1 METLYRYVS
10 GAAAGIAGLFA
21 PAGPLIATTLL
32 FIVMDFLSGVAA
44 DRAAARRAGRPW
56 YFESRKAWRTVAK
69 AALVLTTIAMAW
81 LLDTCVLDFLQLNVA
96 RLFAGFT
103 CGVELWSFLENAA
116 QLSDAPFF
124 LRMRRYV
131 RRRIGKEVGDE

>member
-44 DRAAARRAGRPW
+44 VRRPAAPAVRGTSRAARRGARSQRPP
-56 YFESRKAWRTVAK
+56 S
-69 AALVLTTIAMAW
+69 
-81 LLDTCVLDFLQLNVA
+81 
-96 RLFAGFT
+96 
-103 CGVELWSFLENAA
+103 S
-116 QLSDAPFF
+116 
-124 LRMRRYV
+124 
-131 RRRIGKEVGDE
+131 

>member
-44 DRAAARRAGRPW
+44 DRAAAAAPAVRGTSRAARRGARSQRPP
-56 YFESRKAWRTVAK
+56 S
-69 AALVLTTIAMAW
+69 
-81 LLDTCVLDFLQLNVA
+81 
-96 RLFAGFT
+96 
-103 CGVELWSFLENAA
+103 S
-116 QLSDAPFF
+116 
-124 LRMRRYV
+124 
-131 RRRIGKEVGDE
+131 

>member
-44 DRAAARRAGRPW
+44 DRAAARRAGRAW

-69 AALVLTTIAMAW
+69 AALVLTAIAMAW
-81 LLDTCVLDFLQLNVA
+81 LVGNCGVDFLQLNVA

>member
-21 PAGPLIATTLL
+21 PAGPLITTTLL

-44 DRAAARRAGRPW
+44 RRAGRAW

-69 AALVLTTIAMAW
+69 AALVLTAIAMAW